1 MRENPQ
7 GKLQATSMAHEQQ
20 AWGTAICPLI
30 PPTGG
35 TLLISP
41 LVTAALPKVPLLAAI
56 VVGAPPPTTAGGPIP
71 VAQRERVA
79 NENVPPPSRAEHQ
92 DSSEPID
99 TEALREEYKAIV
111 DDLLRAAPDLA
122 GRERPKCKGVR
133 INPKLLAG
141 VGLLI
146 HQHWADEE
154 VRGKGFWGLNLPQ
167 VKESTRTTT
176 SGRYL
181 LRDRTTLPKHYM

>member
-1 MRENPQ
+1 
-7 GKLQATSMAHEQQ
+7 MAHEQQ
-20 AWGTAICPLI
+20 AWGAAICPLI

-56 VVGAPPPTTAGGPIP
+56 AVGAPLPTTAGGSIP

-79 NENVPPPSRAEHQ
+79 NENVPPPSSAEHQ

-99 TEALREEYKAIV
+99 TQALREEYKAII

-133 INPKLLAG
+133 IAPGRGWFADTPALGRRGGAG
-141 VGLLI
+141 KRILGTKF
-146 HQHWADEE
+146 A
-154 VRGKGFWGLNLPQ
+154 
-167 VKESTRTTT
+167 T
-176 SGRYL
+176 SQGIN
-181 LRDRTTLPKHYM
+181 TNHH